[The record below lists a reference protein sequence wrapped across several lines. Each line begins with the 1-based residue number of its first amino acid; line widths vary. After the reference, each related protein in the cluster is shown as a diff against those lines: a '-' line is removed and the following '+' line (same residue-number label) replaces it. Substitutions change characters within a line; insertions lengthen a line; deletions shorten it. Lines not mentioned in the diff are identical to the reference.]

1 MALLLKGQKNQK
13 VPDFSGGFFAV
24 TMMGMTF
31 NSPTEKH
38 QYVNEMFARIA
49 RRYDLMNRI
58 MTAGQDK
65 RWRSL
70 LVRQA
75 QLPPHGRLLD
85 IATGTGDIVFEAL
98 RQHPD
103 LDLVV
108 GADFTL
114 PMINEAKRR
123 GQMEVCSRSDDHQHV
138 VTRSHSTPGSLS
150 FSWSGADTLHL
161 PFPDNSFDA
170 VVSGFLLRNVT
181 SVSQA
186 LAEQTRVCRDGGRVL
201 ILEIPRPPDN
211 LLGGLFRLYFHRVVP
226 VLGGLISG
234 QRDAY
239 SYLPASAD
247 VFLRPD
253 ELKIEMEQAGLRD
266 VRYTM
271 LMFNTVALHVGV
283 K

>member
-1 MALLLKGQKNQK
+1 
-13 VPDFSGGFFAV
+13 
-24 TMMGMTF
+24 MTF
-31 NSPTEKH
+31 NSPTEKR
-38 QYVNEMFARIA
+38 QYVNQMFGRIA

-58 MTAGQDK
+58 MTMGQDK
-65 RWRSL
+65 RWRRL

-75 QLPPHGRLLD
+75 QLPPNGKLLD

-98 RQHPD
+98 RQCPN
-103 LDLVV
+103 LELVV

-123 GQMEVCSRSDDHQHV
+123 GRLEGCSRPNDHPIV
-138 VTRSHSTPGSLS
+138 ATRSPSTSESLP

-170 VVSGFLLRNVT
+170 VVSGFLLRNVI

-186 LAEQTRVCRDGGRVL
+186 LAEQTRVCRAGGRVL
-201 ILEIPRPPDN
+201 VLEIPRPPDN
-211 LLGGLFRLYFHRVVP
+211 LFGVLFRLYFHRVVP

-247 VFLRPD
+247 VFLRPE
-253 ELKIEMEQAGLRD
+253 ELKVEMEKAGLHD
-266 VRYTM
+266 VSYTM
-271 LMFNTVALHVGV
+271 LMLNTVALHVGV